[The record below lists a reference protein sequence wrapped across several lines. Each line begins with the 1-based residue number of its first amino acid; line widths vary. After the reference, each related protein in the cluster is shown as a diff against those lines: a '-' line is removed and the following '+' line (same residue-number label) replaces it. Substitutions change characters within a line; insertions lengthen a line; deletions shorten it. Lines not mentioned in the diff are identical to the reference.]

1 MNWKNV
7 LSLIRVDRKSGRLI
21 RGQKLTRY
29 RENFF
34 FAYWPYWVALGVG
47 LAVGLLAGVVY
58 NSIAVSDLSV
68 SNEFHQYALSFFFSL
83 PTLVLVYSLV
93 FTFLQQIQKSG
104 VKISSQ
110 VRYWLPVTWTDHT
123 LA

>member
-7 LSLIRVDRKSGRLI
+7 LRLIRVDRKSGRLL

-47 LAVGLLAGVVY
+47 FAIGLLVGVVF
-58 NSIAVSDLSV
+58 NSVAASDLSV
-68 SNEFHQYALSFFFSL
+68 SNEFHQYA
-83 PTLVLVYSLV
+83 
-93 FTFLQQIQKSG
+93 
-104 VKISSQ
+104 
-110 VRYWLPVTWTDHT
+110 
-123 LA
+123 